1 MGVFQTNDKD
11 GKYFTDKFR
20 ADICTPEEEYQ
31 CEYFED
37 KPSMFKWL
45 EEIFGQPVT
54 SDEDIEKLT
63 DEWENANEN
72 AFATLMNL

>member
-1 MGVFQTNDKD
+1 
-11 GKYFTDKFR
+11 
-20 ADICTPEEEYQ
+20 
-31 CEYFED
+31 
-37 KPSMFKWL
+37 MFKWL

-72 AFATLMNL
+72 AFCNIDEFVVIE